1 MDDRATFL
9 ALHLRLCTDS
19 SNALSGYPPH
29 PVRTT
34 PEGHAWLRDY
44 SRYARLYR
52 KINEH
57 RFAGTGPADLLLARE
72 FDVIPEPAD
81 VQPE

>member
-1 MDDRATFL
+1 MDDRDTFL
-9 ALHLRLCTDS
+9 ALHLRLCSDS
-19 SNALSGYPPH
+19 ANAIADYAPGR
-29 PVRTT
+29 VGTT
-34 PEGHAWLRDY
+34 PAGSAWLRDY

-52 KINEH
+52 KINGH

-81 VQPE
+81 AEA